1 MEESDSEYEE
11 EEYFYKE
18 CKGKYKNGEL
28 WMQWDKRKCWF
39 YAGCTNMRKCTKK
52 TQLDNLD
59 LWHCVKS

>member
-28 WMQWDKRKCWF
+28 WMQRDKRKCWF
-39 YAGCTNMRKCTKK
+39 YAGCTNMKKCTKK